1 MIHRRD
7 EFRGAQATIDK
18 VHQLAK
24 DGKINLFTQYQ
35 MASVKGDKNLE
46 SIDIKHD
53 NNEIKNLKTDYV
65 LGFFGLI
72 MQLGPIANWG
82 LNIDK
87 KTIEVDTEK
96 FETNQKGIYAVG
108 DICNYPGKLKLILS
122 GFHEGALA
130 ARACFKLAR
139 PNEKY
144 RFEFTTSSKT
154 IKERLGV
161 KKVIELYSA
170 NTPNGKK
177 ISIMLEEIGYEYKVI
192 NIDLNKGDQFKPEFK
207 KISPFSKIPV
217 IIDQD
222 NNKNIFES
230 GAILMYLAEQS
241 GKFYDTKDRLEINQ
255 WLMAQM
261 GYVGPMLGQH
271 HQFHHYNPG
280 KSQFG
285 EERYFKISKR
295 IYEELD
301 ERLSKSR
308 FLAGEN
314 YTIADIGT
322 FPWIARHEWHDIGL
336 KNYKNLTRWYVE
348 ISEREAVKKGFKFMN
363 KDEVPPKP

>member
-1 MIHRRD
+1 
-7 EFRGAQATIDK
+7 
-18 VHQLAK
+18 
-24 DGKINLFTQYQ
+24 
-35 MASVKGDKNLE
+35 
-46 SIDIKHD
+46 
-53 NNEIKNLKTDYV
+53 
-65 LGFFGLI
+65 
-72 MQLGPIANWG
+72 
-82 LNIDK
+82 
-87 KTIEVDTEK
+87 
-96 FETNQKGIYAVG
+96 
-108 DICNYPGKLKLILS
+108 
-122 GFHEGALA
+122 
-130 ARACFKLAR
+130 
-139 PNEKY
+139 
-144 RFEFTTSSKT
+144 
-154 IKERLGV
+154 
-161 KKVIELYSA
+161 
-170 NTPNGKK
+170 
-177 ISIMLEEIGYEYKVI
+177 MLEEIGYEYKVI

-241 GKFYDTKDRLEINQ
+241 GKFYDVKDRLEINQ